1 MKDPKK
7 SWDIDIKETL
17 CGKGN
22 AIQYLGRYV
31 NRVAISEGRILS
43 YDRETVTF
51 KAKDN
56 KQGGK
61 WVVIKVRLQEFIR
74 RFLLHILPK
83 GFQKIRYY
91 GYLSNSQRKKNVAR
105 IQKQQKKQRFVSR
118 FAGMGKSEILLELFS
133 DDYHIC
139 PRCGA
144 DMVKVDF
151 KPRPE
156 AKSNSA

>member
-1 MKDPKK
+1 MFLTTCYHCGSLPSSEKQPKFPEFL
-7 SWDIDIKETL
+7 SLFDLEDLTVVRNRN
-17 CGKGN
+17 GN
-22 AIQYLGRYV
+22 Y
-31 NRVAISEGRILS
+31 
-43 YDRETVTF
+43 
-51 KAKDN
+51 
-56 KQGGK
+56 
-61 WVVIKVRLQEFIR
+61 RLQEFIR

>member
-1 MKDPKK
+1 MEVVVWNP
-7 SWDIDIKETL
+7 STRFFT
-17 CGKGN
+17 N
-22 AIQYLGRYV
+22 ANV